1 MPGMEQ
7 PQPCLNVTP
16 MAILMGQ
23 ITQIAT
29 LVGTLMPVTWVT
41 ITPQSCTILFT
52 RKYFLTGDEPF

>member
-1 MPGMEQ
+1 MMGPANFSLMPGMEQ

-29 LVGTLMPVTWVT
+29 LVGTLMLVT
-41 ITPQSCTILFT
+41 
-52 RKYFLTGDEPF
+52 